1 MSIEAIKE
9 IIHQAGNQLITIEF
23 SYTDKDG
30 NIKKSIEVEP
40 YNYRFQ
46 RGNTLFFGFDIK
58 KNGIRAFY
66 PHKID
71 NIRLTGNKFIPR
83 WQIEV

>member
-1 MSIEAIKE
+1 MTINSIKE
-9 IIHQAGNQLITIEF
+9 IIHQAGCQLVTLEF
-23 SYTDKDG
+23 SYTEKDG
-30 NIKKSIEVEP
+30 SNEGMREVEP
-40 YNYRFQ
+40 YSYRFQ

-83 WQIEV
+83 WPIEV